1 MRVIISKRHF
11 LGLAVLVVLLC
22 PRTAAAQEEV
32 HLDAFVD
39 KMKRW
44 GIIIGINGY
53 DDANINGLRYAAQD
67 AQAVY
72 NVLTHPAT
80 GSFRKEHVHLLTSGG
95 EGQPTRSNILESL
108 AVLRKTAG
116 PEDTVLFY
124 FSGHGLTQQGEN
136 YLLPIDARTSIP
148 GETAIP
154 LSRVYQAI
162 RDTKR
167 QIILLDACHSG
178 WHRSKGV
185 MSGRMSAS
193 FADVVFAEAEGRVT
207 FTSCNIDESSF
218 EDDSL
223 ESGVFTYYLLE
234 ALRGE
239 ADASGNQAVTA
250 LEANLYLG
258 EKVRAWAFKN
268 RRPQTPRLSGNI
280 LGEIV
285 LTQGLPAHAGLPPSE
300 PVDYT
305 SVYPPSP
312 PSPKPRIMVIIPEY
326 HRRSTVIFPAGE
338 TEIIRLLV
346 QHDFPVV
353 DQRQI
358 QDIRYKDEA
367 KRAAQ
372 GDVAAAVALG
382 NQFESEIIIVGEA
395 QSSRL
400 RGRLPG
406 NMVSCSAQMV
416 VKVIQTDTGKIL
428 ATHNLTGKGLDLS
441 EELAAQKAVVAVSEK
456 MADYLIEELEY
467 KWHEGAAGQPQPL
480 TLKITNVTFKE
491 LLSFEDALRKR
502 IPSVQHVH
510 RHYFDVAGKVAESEI
525 VLIGDVYQFVT
536 ALGAIGFEGFEIEV
550 LNQTPQVLDIRIH
563 QNRLTLRLGN
573 VAFKELLLVED
584 ALKQHI
590 PSVKTVRREYF
601 DAIEKIADVEV
612 ALSGDLQQFVNALG
626 SITFDG
632 FEVEVLSQNADGLD
646 LQINQQLS
654 LDLKVASV
662 TFKELLRFENALEER
677 IPVVRKVAREHFN
690 ADEKAAGIKITIA
703 GDMGQFVEELAL
715 VAFDDFDVEVLNQT
729 PQLLDVRIQQKL
741 PITLMCVIT
750 NVSFKELLLF
760 ESAIQKRIPNMQEVE
775 RQYFDTREK
784 IAEIKIAVTSDLQ
797 QFVKDL
803 ALITFDD
810 FEVEV
815 LNQSPQRLD
824 IQINQK

>member
-1 MRVIISKRHF
+1 MSVIISKKHF
-11 LGLAVLVVLLC
+11 LSFVVFLAFLYPCEVA
-22 PRTAAAQEEV
+22 TARIPTTHEEIRP
-32 HLDAFVD
+32 DAFID
-39 KMKRW
+39 KMQRW

-53 DDANINGLRYAAQD
+53 DDPNINGLRYAASD
-67 AQAVY
+67 ARAVY
-72 NVLTHPAT
+72 DALTHPET

-95 EGQPTRSNILESL
+95 ESQPTRSNILESL
-108 AVLRKTAG
+108 AVLRKTVG
-116 PEDTVLFY
+116 PKDTVLFY
-124 FSGHGLTQQGEN
+124 FSGHGLTQQDEN
-136 YLLPIDARTSIP
+136 YLLPIDARASIP
-148 GETAIP
+148 AETAIP
-154 LSRVYQAI
+154 LSRVYQAV
-162 RDTKR
+162 RDTGR

-218 EDDSL
+218 EDDNL

-268 RRPQTPRLSGNI
+268 RRQQTPRLSGNI

-285 LTQGLPAHAGLPPSE
+285 LTQGLSTHAGTPVRGA
-300 PVDYT
+300 VDYT
-305 SVYPPSP
+305 SLHPPSP
-312 PSPKPRIMVIIPEY
+312 PAHKPRIMVIIPEY

-382 NQFESEIIIVGEA
+382 NQFESDIIIVGEA

-416 VKVIQTDTGKIL
+416 IKAIQADTGKIL
-428 ATHNLTGKGLDLS
+428 ATHNLTDKGLDLS
-441 EELAAQKAVVAVSEK
+441 EELAAQKAVVAVSGK

-467 KWHEGAAGQPQPL
+467 KWHEDAAGQEHPL
-480 TLKITNVTFKE
+480 TLKIANVTFRE
-491 LLSFEDALRKR
+491 LLSFENALRRR
-502 IPSVQHVH
+502 IPAAQYVH
-510 RHYFDVAGKVAESEI
+510 RHYFDVAGKMAEIEI
-525 VLIGDVYQFVT
+525 VVIGNIHQFVSD
-536 ALGAIGFEGFEIEV
+536 LGLVGFEQFEIEV
-550 LNQTPQVLDIRIH
+550 LNQTPQVLDIRIEKKS
-563 QNRLTLRLGN
+563 LILRIGN
-573 VAFKELLLVED
+573 VTFKELLLVED

-590 PSVKTVRREYF
+590 PSVKTVGREYF
-601 DAIEKIADVEV
+601 DATEKSADVEV
-612 ALSGDLQQFVNALG
+612 ALSGDIQQFVNALG
-626 SITFDG
+626 LITFDG

-646 LQINQQLS
+646 LQINQKLS
-654 LDLKVASV
+654 LDLKVANV

-677 IPVVRKVAREHFN
+677 IPVVRKVDREHFN
-690 ADEKAAGIKITIA
+690 ADEKAAGIKITVA

-729 PQLLDVRIQQKL
+729 PQLLDVRIKQKL
-741 PITLMCVIT
+741 PITLMCVDY
-750 NVSFKELLLF
+750 EC
-760 ESAIQKRIPNMQEVE
+760 
-775 RQYFDTREK
+775 
-784 IAEIKIAVTSDLQ
+784 
-797 QFVKDL
+797 
-803 ALITFDD
+803 
-810 FEVEV
+810 
-815 LNQSPQRLD
+815 D
-824 IQINQK
+824 IQATAAL